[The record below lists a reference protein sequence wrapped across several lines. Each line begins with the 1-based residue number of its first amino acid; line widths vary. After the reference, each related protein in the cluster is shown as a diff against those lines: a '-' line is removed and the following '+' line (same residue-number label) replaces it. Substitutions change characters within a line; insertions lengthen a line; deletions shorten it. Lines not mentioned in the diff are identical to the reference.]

1 MNSRPKRTVEYLHM
15 AEPAGNTVR
24 IRIPAREAIAVDL
37 RKGARVSVIDLAG
50 HQGADCVAVTPR
62 GAVSCT
68 RSTRAMNRRLFP
80 KIGQSIYADDDQAML
95 TLLEDTSPGPHGLLV
110 PPCDPAMYR
119 LRGAG
124 CAHPSCHDNFHN
136 ALARKGIRLG
146 RTPPSICLFQNI
158 DIDAAGAVAIG
169 VNTSKPG
176 DRITFR
182 ADRDIVFVVSACPND
197 VFKRPPLQ
205 PTDLEVTIEMLE
217 AV

>member
-1 MNSRPKRTVEYLHM
+1 MAKRLRETI
-15 AEPAGNTVR
+15 R
-24 IRIPAREAIAVDL
+24 IRIPARESIAVDL
-37 RKGARVSVIDLAG
+37 RKGYRVSVIDLAG
-50 HQGADCVAVTPR
+50 HQGADCIAVSPA

-68 RSTRAMNRRLFP
+68 RTTRARNRRVFP
-80 KIGQSIYADDDQAML
+80 KIGQSIYADDDDAML
-95 TLLEDTSPGPHGLLV
+95 TLLEDTSLGPHGLLV
-110 PPCDPAMYR
+110 PPCDPTMYR

-146 RTPPSICLFQNI
+146 QTPPSICLFQNI
-158 DIDAAGAVAIG
+158 DIDEAGGIAIG

-182 ADRDIVFVVSACPND
+182 ADRDFVFVVSACPND

-205 PTDLEVTIEMLE
+205 PTDLEVTIDIPE
-217 AV
+217 AA

>member
-1 MNSRPKRTVEYLHM
+1 MNLTAAGHLHVG
-15 AEPAGNTVR
+15 ERLRKTIRLR
-24 IRIPAREAIAVDL
+24 ISAREAVAVDL
-37 RKGARVSVIDLAG
+37 REGDRVSVIDLAG
-50 HQGADCVAVTPR
+50 HQGADCVAVTQA

-68 RSTRAMNRRLFP
+68 RTTRAMNRNLFP
-80 KIGQSIYADDDQAML
+80 KIGRSIYADDDHPIL

-110 PPCDPAMYR
+110 PPCDPTMYR

-158 DIDAAGAVAIG
+158 DIDDAGAIAIG

-182 ADRDIVFVVSACPND
+182 ADCNLVFVVSACPND

-205 PTDLEVTIEMLE
+205 PTDLEVTIDLPE
-217 AV
+217 AA

>member
-1 MNSRPKRTVEYLHM
+1 M
-15 AEPAGNTVR
+15 AEPFGETIR
-24 IRIPAREAIAVDL
+24 IRIAAREGTAVEL
-37 RKGARVSVIDLAG
+37 RKGYRVSVIDLAG

-68 RSTRAMNRRLFP
+68 RTTRAINRRLFP
-80 KIGQSIYADDDQAML
+80 GIGQSIYADDNEAVL
-95 TLLEDTSPGPHGLLV
+95 TLLEDTSSGPHGLLV
-110 PPCDPAMYR
+110 PPCDPTMYR

-124 CAHPSCHDNFHN
+124 CAHPSCHDNFHT

-158 DIDAAGAVAIG
+158 AIDQAGQIAIG

-176 DRITFR
+176 DRIIFR
-182 ADRDIVFVVSACPND
+182 ADRDLVFAVSACPND

-205 PTDLEVTIEMLE
+205 PTDIEVTIDMPQ
-217 AV
+217 AA

>member
-1 MNSRPKRTVEYLHM
+1 M
-15 AEPAGNTVR
+15 AEPFGETIR
-24 IRIPAREAIAVDL
+24 IRVPAREAVAVEL
-37 RKGARVSVIDLAG
+37 RKGYRVSVIDLAG
-50 HQGADCVAVTPR
+50 HQGVDCVAVTPG

-68 RSTRAMNRRLFP
+68 RTTRAINRRLFP
-80 KIGQSIYADDDQAML
+80 KIGQSIYADDDDAVL
-95 TLLEDTSPGPHGLLV
+95 TLLDDTSSGPHGLLV
-110 PPCDPAMYR
+110 PPCDPTMYR

-136 ALARKGIRLG
+136 ALARKGIWLG

-158 DIDAAGAVAIG
+158 AVDEAGQIAIG

-176 DRITFR
+176 DKITFR
-182 ADRDIVFVVSACPND
+182 ADRDVVFAVSACPND

-205 PTDLEVTIEMLE
+205 PTDVEVTIDMPQ